1 MVLFCT
7 CLFRIH
13 RVCEGIE
20 LQLLENRAN
29 MAITVQ
35 INFQVTC
42 VSPSPNYILA
52 AHQHD
57 LFLYVKL
64 VAQDG
69 EIVIDLALLEREV
82 ELLKR
87 GLNFSGS

>member
-1 MVLFCT
+1 
-7 CLFRIH
+7 
-13 RVCEGIE
+13 
-20 LQLLENRAN
+20 
-29 MAITVQ
+29 MAISVQ

-42 VSPSPNYILA
+42 VSLSPNYILA
-52 AHQHD
+52 QYQHD

-87 GLNFSGS
+87 GSILVEVKAFI